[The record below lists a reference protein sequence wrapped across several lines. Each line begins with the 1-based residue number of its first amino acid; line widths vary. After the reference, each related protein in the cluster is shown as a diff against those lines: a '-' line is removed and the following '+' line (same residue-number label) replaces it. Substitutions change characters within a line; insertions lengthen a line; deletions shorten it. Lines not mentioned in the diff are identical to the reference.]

1 MHVVTTIKEVRQQVH
16 EWRREGLSV
25 GLVPTMGYLHEGH
38 ASLIRAAV
46 SENDRVVVS
55 IFVNPTQFGI
65 GEDLDSYPRD
75 FDRDCT
81 LCAHVGADLIFYPS
95 VGEMYEP
102 DAMTYVEILSD
113 MPRQLCGQTRPS
125 HFRGVCTVVAKLF
138 NVITPDRAYFGQKDA
153 QQLAIIR
160 RMVRDLMFDV
170 EVIGCP
176 IIREEDGLARSSR
189 NVYLNDAERVAARC
203 LSKAVRL
210 GQQLVEE
217 GERDAQQVMNAMR
230 RLVDSESLARV
241 DYIEAVDSLTIEPI
255 DRIETGTLIALAV
268 YIGTTRLIDNFVVES

>member
-1 MHVVTTIKEVRQQVH
+1 MQVVTTIQEMRQQIH
-16 EWRREGLSV
+16 EWKHDDLSV

-55 IFVNPTQFGI
+55 IFVNPTQFGV

-75 FDRDCT
+75 FEHDCMLCDRI
-81 LCAHVGADLIFYPS
+81 GADLVFYPTIS
-95 VGEMYEP
+95 EMYAP

-113 MPRQLCGQTRPS
+113 MPKHLCGQTRPS
-125 HFRGVCTVVAKLF
+125 HFRGVCTIVAKLF
-138 NVITPDRAYFGQKDA
+138 NVVTPDHAYFGQKDA

-160 RMVRDLMFDV
+160 RMTRDLLCAV
-170 EVIGCP
+170 EIVGCP

-189 NVYLNDAERVAARC
+189 NVYLNDTERIAARC

-210 GQQLVEE
+210 GQQLVDQ
-217 GERDAQQVMNAMR
+217 GECDVRKVLSAMR
-230 RLVDSESLARV
+230 QVIESEPLARI
-241 DYIEAVDSLTIEPI
+241 DYIEAVDSLTIEPVDAI
-255 DRIETGTLIALAV
+255 GAGTLVALAV
-268 YIGTTRLIDNFVVES
+268 FIGNTRLIDNFVVES